1 MIYANYMFIVCL
13 FFDFCFRSFFLTCLF
28 FSPTRLKDTNPD
40 STEDSIPDSNLY
52 FSWCFSNVQQISQ
65 VLPSKSA
72 FCSKV
77 SFFSICWFVFF
88 LFMFLW
94 VFCWVSVFQLF
105 LCCFFFFWIVFYVQS
120 FCGIVVFKVYFL
132 FFIWFLDFGV
142 LWGFFS
148 QHCVVFIGI

>member
-1 MIYANYMFIVCL
+1 MFIVCL
-13 FFDFCFRSFFLTCLF
+13 FFVFCFLSFFLTCLF

-52 FSWCFSNVQQISQ
+52 FSWLFSNVQQISQ

-77 SFFSICWFVFF
+77 FFFLYVDLLIFLCLCFCESSVESLFSSCFYGVSFFLNWFLCSVVLWDCCFLSLFFCFWFVS
-88 LFMFLW
+88 LILE
-94 VFCWVSVFQLF
+94 FCE
-105 LCCFFFFWIVFYVQS
+105 
-120 FCGIVVFKVYFL
+120 
-132 FFIWFLDFGV
+132 D
-142 LWGFFS
+142 FFS